1 MTFYSFKWIDPSV
14 LEVDRSKI
22 HILSFHKRI
31 KLHLP
36 KGIEPLTT
44 HLRNVFLFFLLLY
57 T

>member
-44 HLRNVFLFFLLLY
+44 HLRIVFLFFLLFY